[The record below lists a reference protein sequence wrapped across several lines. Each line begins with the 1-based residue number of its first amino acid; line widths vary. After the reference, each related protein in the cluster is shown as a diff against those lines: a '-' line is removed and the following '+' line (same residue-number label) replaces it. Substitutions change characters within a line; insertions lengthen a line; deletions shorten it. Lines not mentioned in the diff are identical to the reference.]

1 MVSESYTDRELMVA
15 AAAREID
22 DGDTAFVGMRLPL
35 IAFQVAVSTHASNA
49 LSVFES
55 GVMRDEPASDFL
67 HTMCDLPNLDG
78 ALSTTS
84 MMDIMSR
91 LQRGDIDVGFLGGA
105 EIDRYGNLNTT
116 RVSSDSGEIRLPGSG
131 GACDIA
137 CLSQRTVILMP
148 HEPRRFVEAVTYNTS
163 PGYGD
168 GGNWRDRESVPGGG
182 PDTLVTTK
190 ATFGFDD
197 RGEMYVD
204 SLHPGVELAEI
215 TEDFP
220 WTLKT
225 TAEVTGDTISRTD
238 PPSTTVLELIRKFDP
253 DGFWTR

>member
-1 MVSESYTDRELMVA
+1 MDAESYTDRELMVA

-22 DGDTAFVGMRLPL
+22 DGDVAFVGMRLPL
-35 IAFQVAVSTHASNA
+35 IAFQVAVSTHAPDA
-49 LSVFES
+49 ISVFES
-55 GVMRDEPASDFL
+55 GVVRDDPASGFL
-67 HTMCDLPNLDG
+67 HTMCDLPNLDR

-116 RVSSDSGEIRLPGSG
+116 RVTSGSREIRLPGSG

-137 CLSQRTVILMP
+137 CLSQRTVVLMA
-148 HEPRRFVEAVTYNTS
+148 HEPRRFVERVTYNTS
-163 PGYGD
+163 PGHGD
-168 GGNWRDRESVPGGG
+168 GGDWRARNSVAGGG
-182 PDTLVTTK
+182 PETLVTTK

-197 RGEMYVD
+197 DGELYVE
-204 SLHPGVELAEI
+204 SLHPGVSLDEI
-215 TEDFP
+215 ADDFP
-220 WTLKT
+220 WDIKT
-225 TAEVTGDTISRTD
+225 AAEVTDDPIGRTES
-238 PPSTTVLELIRKFDP
+238 PSADVLELIREFDP